1 MAVAG
6 ESYGYP
12 SIRLSAYFSPMKL
25 VLFDIDGTLLWTDG
39 AGRRAIRQA
48 LLDEVGTAG
57 APQKHPLPGQ
67 TKPPDR
73 GGRGPPGGPP
83 PAAGEGPGAG
93 GGGAPRRPPPGRGGP
108 PPPAEPPP

>member
-1 MAVAG
+1 RRAGGKQRGGDEEGSDATHGESPGMTVAG

-57 APQKHPLPGQ
+57 AIESYRLDGTNDPPIGREVLPLWA
-67 TKPPDR
+67 
-73 GGRGPPGGPP
+73 PP
-83 PAAGEGPGAG
+83 PAPE
-93 GGGAPRRPPPGRGGP
+93 R
-108 PPPAEPPP
+108 